1 MHGFSFF
8 SYFCKSLNVRIKVR
22 QWCELKGDRRCLN
35 DVLYSKWLN
44 LRWILKQLWCVLCFT
59 AASPS
64 RRFDLNSIKH
74 RFTFQRLGPRNL
86 PPASSNERLHQMN
99 PFSPPLPRFSFV
111 IYLGRLRSS
120 PCERDC
126 SWWAGSMRFSL
137 KADSFDRDGDY
148 ADVYLVSHL
157 PFFRSLW
164 NNDAPGPQL

>member
-1 MHGFSFF
+1 MFCYQGHELEWMINMHGISFF

-22 QWCELKGDRRCLN
+22 QWCKRKGDRRCLN

-74 RFTFQRLGPRNL
+74 RFTFQRPGPRNL

-111 IYLGRLRSS
+111 IFRAFTLISVRGRLQLMGWVDEVFTESR
-120 PCERDC
+120 
-126 SWWAGSMRFSL
+126 L
-137 KADSFDRDGDY
+137 
-148 ADVYLVSHL
+148 
-157 PFFRSLW
+157 LW
-164 NNDAPGPQL
+164 